1 MHRSDSSN
9 LNSMHAADHTDLPNV
24 TAVLRP
30 RRLHQHNPHVCLL
43 TWREGG
49 LSLTTVTW
57 NTALNSLHIC
67 WFMEHSSHFCKIY
80 SLLKS
85 VMVVNHWVSTLK
97 YCGSQ
102 PSPQKTAEILLFACT
117 LTHIF
122 FISKQEISHRVGSQG
137 VISDD
142 NTKQTHYVCFILSIL
157 STAENLSM
165 K

>member
-9 LNSMHAADHTDLPNV
+9 LNSMHGADHTDLPNV

-43 TWREGG
+43 TRHGGG

-57 NTALNSLHIC
+57 NTALNSLHIY

-85 VMVVNHWVSTLK
+85 VMVVNHWVSPLK

-102 PSPQKTAEILLFACT
+102 PSSQKKTAEILLFACI
-117 LTHIF
+117 LTC
-122 FISKQEISHRVGSQG
+122 RVGSQG

-142 NTKQTHYVCFILSIL
+142 NTKQSHNVWFILSML
-157 STAENLSM
+157 STAENQSM